1 MICQNCGNENVD
13 YARFC
18 LTCGAPFQPQQLVQP
33 PQPKIGDDP
42 WMRALLPVGKAP
54 LAVIAGWVGLLS
66 LICCPILG
74 PVAMVLSVVAIV
86 DLNRN
91 PDKRGKGRAIFGVVA
106 GSIATLIAI
115 AFLLN
120 LRS

>member
-1 MICQNCGNENVD
+1 
-13 YARFC
+13 
-18 LTCGAPFQPQQLVQP
+18 
-33 PQPKIGDDP
+33 
-42 WMRALLPVGKAP
+42 
-54 LAVIAGWVGLLS
+54 
-66 LICCPILG
+66 
-74 PVAMVLSVVAIV
+74 MVLSVVAIV